1 MRARIVTVTV
11 VTAVLA
17 AMVVLMAVPAVRES
31 QTMDEAS
38 YVVSGLSYWT
48 TRDFRLNIE
57 HPPFLKELF
66 AVPLLARGATFF
78 ANESDWN
85 GASQWD
91 VAPKVLYQNVVP
103 GMTLLRDARFVNIG
117 LTVLL
122 VLLLTWWSYRMWGRR
137 GAGITLVLAAFEPNL
152 IANGHLA
159 TTDVGYALGMLAAL
173 VTFGR
178 YLERPTVRRLV
189 LAAAVFSLALLTRFN
204 AVILVLLLPMEYL
217 LALWTTKGRVEL
229 SRRKLVSAI
238 AAFVLIGFVV
248 VWASY
253 GFEVRSLDRF
263 QDEQARRALEHSG
276 AVGQF
281 LTTTPFPAASYVS
294 GMFWQLGHNAGGQPA
309 YLFGRTSD
317 VGWWYYF
324 PVAVAI
330 KMTLA
335 SLALAATSAVLC
347 ARKRYRQVGEAA
359 VFSGWYLALPMAVLL
374 AVGMTTRLD
383 IGVRYLLPVIGMI
396 TVAAGG
402 CARLLPSRMNRYGVL
417 IAALLAFNIVSVVRT
432 FPHFIPYANEAFGGP
447 SNLYRSLIDSNLD
460 WGQDIP
466 LLTAYLSDRNITDYR
481 VSLFST
487 VPRNVYGLDY
497 DSVPMDH
504 EITGSPYYGVV
515 VISLSQLYY
524 PAYRYEWLQ
533 SQKPTATL
541 GHSINIYDFRG
552 SSR

>member
-1 MRARIVTVTV
+1 MRARFATAAV
-11 VTAVLA
+11 VTAVTA
-17 AMVVLMAVPAVRES
+17 AMVALMAVPAVKES

-38 YVVSGLSYWT
+38 YVVSGLSYWK

-66 AVPLLARGATFF
+66 AVPLLVRGAAFF

-91 VAPKVLYQNVVP
+91 VAPKVLYQNVVS

-122 VLLLTWWSYRMWGRR
+122 VLLLTWWSHRMWGRR
-137 GAGITLVLAAFEPNL
+137 GAGITLVLAAFEPNIL
-152 IANGHLA
+152 ANGHLA

-189 LAAAVFSLALLTRFN
+189 LAALVFSLALLTRFN
-204 AVILVLLLPMEYL
+204 AVLLVLLLPIEYL

-229 SRRKLVSAI
+229 PRRKFWSAI
-238 AAFVLIGFVV
+238 GAFTLIGFVV

-253 GFEVRSLDRF
+253 GFEVRALDQF
-263 QDEQARRALEHSG
+263 QDEQARRTLEHFG
-276 AVGQF
+276 AVGRF
-281 LTTTPFPAASYVS
+281 LTTTPFPAASYLS
-294 GMFWQLGHNAGGQPA
+294 GTFWQFSHNAGGQPA

-317 VGWWYYF
+317 HGWWYYF
-324 PVAVAI
+324 PVALVI

-335 SLALAATSAVLC
+335 SLALAAIALVLKM
-347 ARKRYRQVGEAA
+347 RKKLRNNGTAA
-359 VFSGWYLALPMAVLL
+359 IFSGWYLAVPMVVLL
-374 AVGMTTRLD
+374 VAGMTTRLD
-383 IGVRYLLPVIGMI
+383 IGVRYMLPVIGML

-402 CARLLPSRMNRYGVL
+402 CARLVPSRLNRYGVL

-447 SNLYRSLIDSNLD
+447 SNLYKSLIDSNLD

-466 LLTAYLSDRNITDYR
+466 LLTAYLSDRGITDYR
-481 VSLFST
+481 VSLFSN
-487 VPRNVYGLDY
+487 VPRQVYSLNKE
-497 DSVPMDH
+497 SVPMDQ
-504 EITGSPYYGVV
+504 EITCSPYLGVV
-515 VISLSQLYY
+515 VIGLSQLYY
-524 PAYRYEWLQ
+524 PVYRYEWLK
-533 SQKPTATL
+533 SQTPMATL
-541 GHSINIYDFRG
+541 GHSINIYDFRD